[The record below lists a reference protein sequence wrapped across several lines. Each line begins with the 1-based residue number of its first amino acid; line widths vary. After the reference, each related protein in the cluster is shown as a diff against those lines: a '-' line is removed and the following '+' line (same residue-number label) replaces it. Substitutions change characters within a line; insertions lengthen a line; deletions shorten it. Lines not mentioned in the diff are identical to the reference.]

1 MKSIHDPRY
10 CEFIAYLIAAR
21 LSQKITQMQLADLL
35 GRPQSYVAKVEN
47 LDRRID
53 VVETRDWLVAMNL
66 APSDFMAQV
75 PWWNPTHSKISAG

>member
-10 CEFIAYLIAAR
+10 IEFIEKLTSERRAR
-21 LSQKITQMQLADLL
+21 EITQEQLSTLL

-53 VVETRDWLVAMNL
+53 MVETRDWLIALGV
-66 APSDFMAQV
+66 APSEFMARIS
-75 PWWNPTHSKISAG
+75 WWTVYAQPVMG

>member
-10 CEFIAYLIAAR
+10 IKFVEHLVLER
-21 LSQKITQMQLADLL
+21 WSLGVTQEQLASTL

-53 VVETRDWLVAMNL
+53 VVETRDWLMSLNID
-66 APSDFMAQV
+66 PTEFMARIS
-75 PWWNPTHSKISAG
+75 WWESNPAPTEK

>member
-10 CEFIAYLIAAR
+10 LEFIEHLILERWA
-21 LSQKITQMQLADLL
+21 LDITQEQLSLVL

-53 VVETRDWLVAMNL
+53 VVELRDWLMALNIEPME
-66 APSDFMAQV
+66 FMSRIS
-75 PWWNPTHSKISAG
+75 WWGSTPVSAEH